1 MYCFISS
8 EVFSTLVT
16 YSRNKRNERIV
27 LFATLE
33 QRPKI
38 FILNLHDLSMEVLG
52 RVKN

>member
-16 YSRNKRNERIV
+16 FSRNKHNERIV
-27 LFATLE
+27 LFATIE
-33 QRPKI
+33 QQPKI
-38 FILNLHDLSMEVLG
+38 FMLNLHDLSMEILG